1 MALAVGTDSG
11 DGVETSFPLP
21 FEYLENDD
29 IKVEVYAGGVWVT
42 KTIDTHYSIDVEDN
56 VVFVAAEVPASAVN
70 NIRLTRTTDATQT
83 WSEPNAI
90 PGSPAAFDEM
100 RDAAIIGA
108 RGLFVAQENRDTADK
123 LSSTSASEGASLI
136 GVADASGVFTGTDL
150 ETVLT
155 ELHTAA
161 VAAVDHGATSGLTD
175 DDHTIYSKAD
185 GSRAITGNQ
194 TFNDNVMIKLGSG
207 GDSTVKYDGTNT
219 ILDPKAVGSGYL
231 RINGK
236 VGLNVAPV
244 EEIHAA
250 DTVRADTKF
259 NHNGTDGLTGT
270 IEFYDAMG
278 GTQTVTI
285 NGGIITAWTS

>member
-21 FEYLENDD
+21 FEYLEDD
-29 IKVEVYAGGVWVT
+29 DVRVEVYAGGAWVT
-42 KTIDTHYSIDVEDN
+42 KTIDTHYSIDGDDN
-56 VVFVAAEVPASAVN
+56 VVFVASELPASATN
-70 NIRLTRTTDATQT
+70 NIRFTRITDATQT

-136 GVADASGVFTGTDL
+136 GVQDSAGNFSATNV
-150 ETVLT
+150 ETVLA
-155 ELHTAA
+155 ELHHTHATP
-161 VAAVDHGATSGLTD
+161 DHGSLSGLGD